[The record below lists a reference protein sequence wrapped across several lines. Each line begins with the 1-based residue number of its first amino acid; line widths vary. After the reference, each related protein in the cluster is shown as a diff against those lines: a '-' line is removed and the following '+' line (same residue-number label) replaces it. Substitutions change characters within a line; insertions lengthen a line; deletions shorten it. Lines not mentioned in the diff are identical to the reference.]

1 MYINRQI
8 RFVGDAQRQ
17 QQTDAHGLH
26 HLSRLTAGQL
36 FRQKLLVQI
45 IKLTATGWLTARSL
59 KGVDSMYDIDIYM
72 DGKVAISYK
81 NMNYDTAREVF
92 INANQS
98 YQNYPQLYVDGVPY
112 KIKDALKH
120 FKYNQRDIGFIIER
134 G

>member
-1 MYINRQI
+1 
-8 RFVGDAQRQ
+8 
-17 QQTDAHGLH
+17 
-26 HLSRLTAGQL
+26 
-36 FRQKLLVQI
+36 
-45 IKLTATGWLTARSL
+45 
-59 KGVDSMYDIDIYM
+59 MYDIDIYM

-134 G
+134 A